1 MKTAPVARLFA
12 PAVLPVFDDSWKDKC
27 ATCVHLN
34 RGPSSSEWRCRK
46 TTMEDVRPKKPTG
59 LGWQHL
65 KGPAIG
71 AYCIDAREERKP
83 CGPDARLWNSWEIN
97 CA

>member
-27 ATCVHLN
+27 ATCVHLHCAP
-34 RGPSSSEWRCRK
+34 PSPEWRCQK
-46 TTMEDVRPKKPTG
+46 VKMEDVRPKKPTG
-59 LGWQHL
+59 LGWKHL

-71 AYCIDAREERKP
+71 AYCIDAREEGKP
-83 CGPDARLWNSWEIN
+83 CGPEARLWEAWG
-97 CA
+97 A